1 MNAGKVVKSDGVN
14 DSERLLADLCEKSFL
29 KLWSYPNSFKDD
41 RKELCDLLAV
51 FENHVFIFFD
61 RENQQLE
68 NPDKDP
74 EVLWRRWKKRVIDD
88 QARTA
93 HGAEKYIRSGRP
105 IFLDKDSNMPFPL
118 KFNPE
123 TAVIHKIIIAHGA
136 VDACKRHSDKNIF
149 GSLGISYSDILE
161 NDLETPFIVTIDR
174 GNPVHV
180 FDSHNLPVVF
190 GELDTFYEFSVYLD
204 EKIRAIKSLYL
215 LSYCGEEDLLA
226 HYLLNFDDKQN
237 RHFIGVKCEVVNGLT
252 IGEGAWNDLLQHE
265 NYHNKKMA
273 DEVSYMW
280 DELLQRTCQNELD
293 GTLLGDG
300 LILSGCSAIHEMA
313 KEPRFMRRALS
324 QNMINAIQSFPE
336 GSGLFVRKM
345 SFMPSYYENKAYVFL
360 QLKFDD
366 IKDFESEI
374 RPGRQ
379 KMLEI
384 ACAAA
389 KEKFS
394 HLTVI
399 VGIAINAPKFHRENS
414 EDFLLLDCS
423 DWSEEQS
430 QHYKD
435 LNQYF
440 GFFQSESL
448 VSVERRIQE
457 FPSSRDVFG

>member
-1 MNAGKVVKSDGVN
+1 M
-14 DSERLLADLCEKSFL
+14 
-29 KLWSYPNSFKDD
+29 
-41 RKELCDLLAV
+41 
-51 FENHVFIFFD
+51 
-61 RENQQLE
+61 
-68 NPDKDP
+68 
-74 EVLWRRWKKRVIDD
+74 
-88 QARTA
+88 
-93 HGAEKYIRSGRP
+93 
-105 IFLDKDSNMPFPL
+105 
-118 KFNPE
+118 
-123 TAVIHKIIIAHGA
+123 
-136 VDACKRHSDKNIF
+136 
-149 GSLGISYSDILE
+149 
-161 NDLETPFIVTIDR
+161 
-174 GNPVHV
+174 
-180 FDSHNLPVVF
+180 
-190 GELDTFYEFSVYLD
+190 
-204 EKIRAIKSLYL
+204 
-215 LSYCGEEDLLA
+215 LA